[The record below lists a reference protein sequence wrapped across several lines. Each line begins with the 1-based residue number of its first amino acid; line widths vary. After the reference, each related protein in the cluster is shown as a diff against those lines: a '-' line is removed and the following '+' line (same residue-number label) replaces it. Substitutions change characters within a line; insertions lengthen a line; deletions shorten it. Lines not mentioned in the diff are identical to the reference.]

1 MVGGVMLTAILAAPG
16 QDTPP
21 KPAPTSTA
29 LVTTYA
35 DGTSS
40 YDLVSERFAWRWAP
54 KFPLIDGAR
63 ADRRALRA
71 QARGSSMGTSRRS
84 RSRSYISAP
93 KRSSLKA

>member
-21 KPAPTSTA
+21 KPAPTNTA

-63 ADRRALRA
+63 VPTGVPSALKLAAARWGRREGHGLALIFPP
-71 QARGSSMGTSRRS
+71 RS
-84 RSRSYISAP
+84 EA
-93 KRSSLKA
+93 A